1 MMRILEKTAPAARS
15 PEAGRES
22 PVPVSPPQQPPRG
35 GPASDTP
42 TGPASAR
49 PPIPSFPGAPPVST
63 EQPRWRRLGQ
73 LVVWLRAY
81 GLLIGV
87 TFGLAAGL
95 LARLLG
101 MATLS
106 EAAWLATLLGGGAP
120 FLWESGYKLLHRRL
134 AADFVASLAMI
145 VALLQ
150 REYLAGAVIALM
162 LATGQAL
169 EAYGKRHASDALA
182 ALLARAPRRA
192 HRRSRQ
198 EGGSIQEGGPIEEI
212 LVEDVVPGDLLLVL
226 PGELV
231 PVDGIVVGGEST
243 VDESVLTGEPL
254 PVAKQPGSE
263 VRSGTINVDGALEV
277 RATQRSTDSEYA
289 QIVRLMEAAQQDRP
303 AIQRTADQVAIWFT
317 PFTLAAATLVYLL
330 TRDVE
335 RVLAVLVVA
344 TPCPL
349 ILATPVAIISG
360 INRAARHGII
370 IKGGA
375 ALEQLHRVRA
385 AVFDKTGTLTF
396 GQPVV
401 QRVVSLLPEIDEV
414 ALLRL
419 AAAVEQ
425 RSSHLLARAIVEAA
439 EASAAAAGTKLALPD
454 VRAFQELPG
463 RGAEGWVAGHRIA
476 VGSFRHVT
484 GQAAAGESPQSIEP
498 RCAALIAEAARR
510 SELVVAVGIDG
521 RCAGVLFFADRV
533 RPGLR
538 AFVQRLHDLGVREVI
553 MLTGDHE
560 ATARAVAMQAGITH
574 VQAGLL
580 PAGKVAAVQ
589 AWRKQIPDLMMV
601 GDGINDAPALASAA
615 VGVAL
620 GARGAAISAAAADV
634 VLLVDDVTRVADALE
649 ISHRTMRIIFEC
661 IFVGLGLSAA
671 AMVAAGLGLI
681 PPVAGAAIQEAIDA
695 AVILNALR
703 AR

>member
-1 MMRILEKTAPAARS
+1 MSILEQSAPAKTS
-15 PEAGRES
+15 PGAERES
-22 PVPVSPPQQPPRG
+22 PVPGSSPQQPPG
-35 GPASDTP
+35 CEAASDTP
-42 TGPASAR
+42 TGPATPR
-49 PPIPSFPGAPPVST
+49 LPFPLVPEAPPLST
-63 EQPRWRRLGQ
+63 KQPRRLGP
-73 LVVWLRAY
+73 LAVWLRAY

-87 TFGLAAGL
+87 MFGLAAGL

-101 MATLS
+101 MAALS

-120 FLWESGYKLLHRRL
+120 FLWESGRKLLHRQL

-150 REYLAGAVIALM
+150 REYLAGGVIALM

-182 ALLARAPRRA
+182 ALLARAPKRA

-198 EGGSIQEGGPIEEI
+198 EGGSIEEV

-263 VRSGTINVDGALEV
+263 VRSGTINVDGALDV
-277 RATQRSTDSEYA
+277 QATQRSADSEYA

-303 AIQRTADQVAIWFT
+303 AIQRTADRVAVWFT
-317 PFTLAAATLVYLL
+317 PFTLAAAALVYLL
-330 TRDVE
+330 SRDVE

-375 ALEQLHRVRA
+375 ALEQLQRVRA

-401 QRVVSLLPEIDEV
+401 QRVVSLLPELDEG

-439 EASAAAAGTKLALPD
+439 EASAAAAGTKLSLPD

-463 RGAEGWVAGHRIA
+463 RGAEGWVAGHRIT
-476 VGSFRHVT
+476 VGSFHHVT
-484 GQAAAGESPQSIEP
+484 GQAAAGESPLSIEP

-521 RCAGVLFFADRV
+521 QCAGVLFFADRV

-538 AFVQRLHDLGVREVI
+538 AFVQRLHRLGVREVI

-560 ATARAVAMQAGITH
+560 ATARAVALQAGITH

-634 VLLVDDVTRVADALE
+634 VLLIDDVTRVADALE

>member
-1 MMRILEKTAPAARS
+1 MSILEQSAPAKTPPGA
-15 PEAGRES
+15 EGES
-22 PVPVSPPQQPPRG
+22 PVPGSSPQRPPG
-35 GPASDTP
+35 CGPASDTP
-42 TGPASAR
+42 TGPAPPHA
-49 PPIPSFPGAPPVST
+49 PIPSFAEAPPVST
-63 EQPRWRRLGQ
+63 KQPPWRRLSQ
-73 LVVWLRAY
+73 LAVWLRAY

-87 TFGLAAGL
+87 TLGLAAGL
-95 LARLLG
+95 LTRLLG
-101 MATLS
+101 MAALS
-106 EAAWLATLLGGGAP
+106 EAAWLATLLVGGAP

-198 EGGSIQEGGPIEEI
+198 EGGSIEEI

-231 PVDGIVVGGEST
+231 PVDGVVVGGEST

-330 TRDVE
+330 TRNFD

-370 IKGGA
+370 IKSGA

-425 RSSHLLARAIVEAA
+425 RSSHLLARAIVAA
-439 EASAAAAGTKLALPD
+439 AAASAAAAGTKLSLPD
-454 VRAFQELPG
+454 VRRFQELPG

-476 VGSFRHVT
+476 VGSFRHVL
-484 GQAAAGESPQSIEP
+484 GQTAAGESPPAIEP

-521 RCAGVLFFADRV
+521 QCAGVLFFADQV

-560 ATARAVAMQAGITH
+560 ATARAVAMQAGIAH

-589 AWRKQIPDLMMV
+589 AWRKQVPDLMMV

-634 VLLVDDVTRVADALE
+634 VLLVDDITRVADALA